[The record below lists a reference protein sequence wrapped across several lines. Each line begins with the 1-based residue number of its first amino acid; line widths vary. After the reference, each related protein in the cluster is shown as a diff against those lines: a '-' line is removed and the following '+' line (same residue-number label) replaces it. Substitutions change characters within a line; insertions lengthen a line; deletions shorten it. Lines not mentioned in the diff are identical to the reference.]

1 MFNCGIP
8 GDVEQEKFDLKPPDL
23 SLTHP
28 QFIPLQLTGEP
39 GGFEHDRIKRKR
51 DREAESLFKM
61 CFL

>member
-28 QFIPLQLTGEP
+28 
-39 GGFEHDRIKRKR
+39 
-51 DREAESLFKM
+51 
-61 CFL
+61 